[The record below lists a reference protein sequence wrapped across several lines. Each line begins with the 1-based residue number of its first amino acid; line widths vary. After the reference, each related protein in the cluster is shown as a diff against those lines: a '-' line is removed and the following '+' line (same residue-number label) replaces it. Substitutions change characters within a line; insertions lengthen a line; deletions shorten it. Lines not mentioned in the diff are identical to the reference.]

1 MRSYYQMS
9 GEEVLQE
16 VNGSLEPLT
25 NEQVREHQEQYGPNE
40 LVEGKKKTILQIFL
54 EQYKDFLVIILII
67 AAVASG
73 FMGDVESAAVIL
85 IVITMNAI
93 LGTVQTIKAEQS
105 LASLKKLSGP
115 EAKVLRDGAVVQI
128 PSAEVT
134 VGDIVMLEAGD
145 YIPADGRLLECAS
158 MKVDESALTGES
170 LGVEKTTTIIKEE
183 NVPLGDRVNMVYS
196 GSFVTY
202 GRGSFLVTEI
212 GMETEVGKI
221 AGLLKNTSEKR
232 TPLQVNLDQFGQKL
246 SILILVFCGI
256 LFGISILREY
266 WGQGIGAALT
276 GGSIAVAAGITAEP
290 TWQPIF
296 VDGQQVEM
304 QAYNIAGHNY
314 VKLRDMGKQVGF
326 NVYWSAGVQI
336 DTGHPYTGIA
346 PAASGIRVSSY
357 KGSTL
362 RPGDRSGLNIS
373 PSADIK
379 SVVSTQPNVIRV
391 ENASGFWT
399 AIAVS
404 SGTSDVVV
412 TDQHGKTAALTLT
425 VADGKQSA
433 SVPESGAS
441 QTDAAR
447 QEIVRL
453 VNQVRRENGA
463 PELTVN
469 AALMD
474 AAQHCASLRVAYHQ
488 NKVECEAVAAS
499 GYPHGFGSNI
509 TAFTNVPASE
519 IAGRAVENWRNSPGH
534 FQTMINPDCD
544 TIGVGISTDEG
555 GTICFLFVGD
565 PNAHTPYA

>member
-1 MRSYYQMS
+1 M
-9 GEEVLQE
+9 
-16 VNGSLEPLT
+16 
-25 NEQVREHQEQYGPNE
+25 NESKNVRKN
-40 LVEGKKKTILQIFL
+40 V
-54 EQYKDFLVIILII
+54 
-67 AAVASG
+67 
-73 FMGDVESAAVIL
+73 
-85 IVITMNAI
+85 
-93 LGTVQTIKAEQS
+93 
-105 LASLKKLSGP
+105 
-115 EAKVLRDGAVVQI
+115 
-128 PSAEVT
+128 
-134 VGDIVMLEAGD
+134 
-145 YIPADGRLLECAS
+145 S
-158 MKVDESALTGES
+158 MMLTG
-170 LGVEKTTTIIKEE
+170 
-183 NVPLGDRVNMVYS
+183 MV
-196 GSFVTY
+196 
-202 GRGSFLVTEI
+202 
-212 GMETEVGKI
+212 
-221 AGLLKNTSEKR
+221 
-232 TPLQVNLDQFGQKL
+232 
-246 SILILVFCGI
+246 
-256 LFGISILREY
+256 
-266 WGQGIGAALT
+266 IGAALT

-304 QAYNIAGHNY
+304 EAYNIAGHNY

-346 PAASGIRVSSY
+346 ESGIRVSSY

-379 SVVSTQPNVIRV
+379 NVVSTQPNVIRV
-391 ENASGFWT
+391 ENISGLWT

-412 TDQHGKTAALTLT
+412 TDQHGQTAALTLT
-425 VADGKQSA
+425 VVDGKQGA
-433 SVPESGAS
+433 SIPESGAS

-469 AALMD
+469 TTLMD
-474 AAQHCASLRVAYHQ
+474 AAQHCASLRVTYHQ

-509 TAFTNVPASE
+509 TAFANVPAAE

-534 FQTMINPDCD
+534 FQTMVDPDCD
-544 TIGVGISTDEG
+544 TIGVGISADEG
-555 GTICFLFVGD
+555 ETICFLFVGD
-565 PNAHTPYA
+565 PNAHNPYA

>member
-1 MRSYYQMS
+1 M
-9 GEEVLQE
+9 
-16 VNGSLEPLT
+16 
-25 NEQVREHQEQYGPNE
+25 NESKNVRKN
-40 LVEGKKKTILQIFL
+40 V
-54 EQYKDFLVIILII
+54 
-67 AAVASG
+67 
-73 FMGDVESAAVIL
+73 
-85 IVITMNAI
+85 
-93 LGTVQTIKAEQS
+93 
-105 LASLKKLSGP
+105 
-115 EAKVLRDGAVVQI
+115 
-128 PSAEVT
+128 
-134 VGDIVMLEAGD
+134 
-145 YIPADGRLLECAS
+145 S
-158 MKVDESALTGES
+158 MMLTG
-170 LGVEKTTTIIKEE
+170 
-183 NVPLGDRVNMVYS
+183 MV
-196 GSFVTY
+196 
-202 GRGSFLVTEI
+202 
-212 GMETEVGKI
+212 
-221 AGLLKNTSEKR
+221 
-232 TPLQVNLDQFGQKL
+232 
-246 SILILVFCGI
+246 
-256 LFGISILREY
+256 
-266 WGQGIGAALT
+266 IGAALT

-326 NVYWSAGVQI
+326 NVYWNAGVQI

-404 SGTSDVVV
+404 SG
-412 TDQHGKTAALTLT
+412 K
-425 VADGKQSA
+425 
-433 SVPESGAS
+433 SGVS

-509 TAFTNVPASE
+509 TAFANVPASE
-519 IAGRAVENWRNSPGH
+519 TAERAVENWRNSPGH

-565 PNAHTPYA
+565 PNAHNPYA

>member
-1 MRSYYQMS
+1 M
-9 GEEVLQE
+9 
-16 VNGSLEPLT
+16 
-25 NEQVREHQEQYGPNE
+25 NESKNVRKN
-40 LVEGKKKTILQIFL
+40 V
-54 EQYKDFLVIILII
+54 
-67 AAVASG
+67 
-73 FMGDVESAAVIL
+73 
-85 IVITMNAI
+85 
-93 LGTVQTIKAEQS
+93 
-105 LASLKKLSGP
+105 
-115 EAKVLRDGAVVQI
+115 
-128 PSAEVT
+128 
-134 VGDIVMLEAGD
+134 
-145 YIPADGRLLECAS
+145 S
-158 MKVDESALTGES
+158 MMLTG
-170 LGVEKTTTIIKEE
+170 
-183 NVPLGDRVNMVYS
+183 MV
-196 GSFVTY
+196 
-202 GRGSFLVTEI
+202 I
-212 GMETEVGKI
+212 GG
-221 AGLLKNTSEKR
+221 
-232 TPLQVNLDQFGQKL
+232 
-246 SILILVFCGI
+246 
-256 LFGISILREY
+256 
-266 WGQGIGAALT
+266 ALT
-276 GGSIAVAAGITAEP
+276 GGSIAAAAGITAEP

-296 VDGQQVEM
+296 VNGQQVEM

-314 VKLRDMGKQVGF
+314 VKLRDMGEQVGF
-326 NVYWSAGVQI
+326 NVYWDAGVQI

-346 PAASGIRVSSY
+346 PAESGIRVSSY

-373 PSADIK
+373 PSEEIK
-379 SVVSTQPNVIRV
+379 SVVSTRPDIIRV

-474 AAQHCASLRVAYHQ
+474 AAQHCASLRVTYHQ
-488 NKVECEAVAAS
+488 NKVECEAVAVS

-509 TAFTNVPASE
+509 TAFTNVPTSE
-519 IAGRAVENWRNSPGH
+519 TAERAVENWRNSPGH
-534 FQTMINPDCD
+534 FQTMINPDRD

-565 PNAHTPYA
+565 PNAHNPYA